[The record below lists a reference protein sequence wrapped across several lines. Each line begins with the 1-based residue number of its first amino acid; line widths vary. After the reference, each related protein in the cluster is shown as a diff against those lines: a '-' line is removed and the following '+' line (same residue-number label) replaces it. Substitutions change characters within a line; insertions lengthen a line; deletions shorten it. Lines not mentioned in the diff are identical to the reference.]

1 MKTCSTNVFFDANE
15 YDFGFMLVEEGF
27 RSRIFDSFFFVSFFF
42 HFIECV
48 CCVGCCSCIFLIF
61 QLKHKK
67 FAIKYQKYCCS
78 FYCFICVR
86 SQLFFICLNM
96 FEDYTNF
103 DMKNKNKSIRIQN
116 CKMYNNKR
124 IKTETPTTHFVGIA

>member
-1 MKTCSTNVFFDANE
+1 MYFSMRTNMILDLCLLKKDLDHVSSI
-15 YDFGFMLVEEGF
+15 
-27 RSRIFDSFFFVSFFF
+27 RFFFVSFFF

-61 QLKHKK
+61 QLKLKK

-96 FEDYTNF
+96 FENYTNF